1 MKNNEGL
8 TGLIAAPHTP
18 FDENGEIAYEVI
30 SQQAEFLIGR
40 GVTGVY
46 ISGSTGEGISCSV
59 AERLKVMEEWHR
71 VAGNRLK
78 MIVHIGALA
87 LKDVEVLGRR
97 ADELGVFA
105 VSVVPA
111 NYFKPATVELLVRY
125 CRVAASF
132 APHCRFYY
140 YHSSLSGINLPM
152 PEFLEKADEVIPTLA
167 GIKFNSLDLY
177 EFQRCRHVLG
187 GKYDIVFGT
196 DELYAAARALGARGF
211 IGSTYNYQ
219 PELYYRI
226 DRAFDRGD
234 WKAVEEGMQK
244 VCRSVELLVRY
255 GGVACGKALMAA
267 RGINVGDP
275 RLPLGALSP
284 EQKQSILL
292 KYKALMQDEF
302 PCL

>member
-111 NYFKPATVELLVRY
+111 AMVIVVPAVMARAAISAVRAASTATATVPRAIVR
-125 CRVAASF
+125 RAAIASRLRIRKE
-132 APHCRFYY
+132 A
-140 YHSSLSGINLPM
+140 LSNASA
-152 PEFLEKADEVIPTLA
+152 EESEIPSRSA
-167 GIKFNSLDLY
+167 RS
-177 EFQRCRHVLG
+177 
-187 GKYDIVFGT
+187 YD
-196 DELYAAARALGARGF
+196 R
-211 IGSTYNYQ
+211 Q
-219 PELYYRI
+219 
-226 DRAFDRGD
+226 
-234 WKAVEEGMQK
+234 
-244 VCRSVELLVRY
+244 
-255 GGVACGKALMAA
+255 
-267 RGINVGDP
+267 GDP
-275 RLPLGALSP
+275 RQHHYLW
-284 EQKQSILL
+284 
-292 KYKALMQDEF
+292 
-302 PCL
+302 